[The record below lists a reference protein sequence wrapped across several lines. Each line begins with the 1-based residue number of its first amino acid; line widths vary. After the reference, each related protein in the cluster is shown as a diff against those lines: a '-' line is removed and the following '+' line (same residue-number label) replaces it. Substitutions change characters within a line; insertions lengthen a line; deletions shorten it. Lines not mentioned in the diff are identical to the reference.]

1 MREYI
6 APGIYLCNQKS
17 LGHRTVQRFYL
28 HFTGFLQNKHFYS
41 DTISTMECLGNIF
54 FKENASRYKFIS
66 FRPTKDQDGFC
77 LTMGKDCKEIIVEL
91 VRSFCGF
98 IVGVEKNNRY
108 NVPDLTGARIIASDH
123 YVLLYQESKP
133 TRL

>member
-1 MREYI
+1 MLLLKDASSESSKILHIRRGSTMREYI

-98 IVGVEKNNRY
+98 IVGVEK
-108 NVPDLTGARIIASDH
+108 TTATMCRI
-123 YVLLYQESKP
+123 
-133 TRL
+133 